1 MKKPARPP
9 PVSDEQIRGLL
20 KRYAC
25 PIPFHEIRTRFL
37 GNIAS
42 PAMNASPMEAVKRL
56 WNDDL
61 PEFEST
67 EAAKELIGALVMGLW
82 NQLARHQ
89 ERSAPFRLTRLTTA
103 ASPQGVENLARVRR
117 QELDG
122 FVEGFFGSEE
132 SVDIPERA
140 HRGMDTL
147 GNIRDLFASI
157 ENENVTKDETRASA
171 LKNAETTVRRLDEM
185 TKTAEHE
192 MHAVV
197 LSCVRA
203 RKQMLAGLPIKKPT
217 VH

>member
-1 MKKPARPP
+1 MTKPVRPP
-9 PVSDEQIRGLL
+9 SVSDEQIRGLL

-25 PIPFHEIRTRFL
+25 SVPFHEIRTRFL

-67 EAAKELIGALVMGLW
+67 EEAKELIGPLVMGLW

-89 ERSAPFRLTRLTTA
+89 ERSTPFRLTRLTTSA
-103 ASPQGVENLARVRR
+103 TLQGVESLARTRR

-122 FVEGFFGSEE
+122 FVEGFFGLNE
-132 SVDIPERA
+132 SLDIPERA

-147 GNIRDLFASI
+147 GNIRALFASL
-157 ENENVTKDETRASA
+157 ENVSEVEGDAGA
-171 LKNAETTVRRLDEM
+171 LKNAETTVRRLHEM
-185 TKTAEHE
+185 TKLAEHE

-203 RKQMLAGLPIKKPT
+203 RKQMLAGLPIKRPT

>member
-1 MKKPARPP
+1 M
-9 PVSDEQIRGLL
+9 D
-20 KRYAC
+20 
-25 PIPFHEIRTRFL
+25 
-37 GNIAS
+37 
-42 PAMNASPMEAVKRL
+42 AVKCL

-61 PEFEST
+61 PEFESP
-67 EAAKELIGALVMGLW
+67 EEAKELIGALVMGLW
-82 NQLARHQ
+82 NQLAKHQ
-89 ERSAPFRLTRLTTA
+89 ERGAPFRLTRLTTA
-103 ASPQGVENLARVRR
+103 AVPQGVENLARIRR

-140 HRGMDTL
+140 HRAMDAL
-147 GNIRDLFASI
+147 GNIRALFASL
-157 ENENVTKDETRASA
+157 EDVTKDETRAGA
-171 LKNAETTVRRLDEM
+171 LKNAEMTVRRLHEM
-185 TKTAEHE
+185 TKIAEHE

>member
-1 MKKPARPP
+1 MKKPVRPP
-9 PVSDEQIRGLL
+9 SVSDEQIRGLL

-25 PIPFHEIRTRFL
+25 PVPFHEIRTRFL

-67 EAAKELIGALVMGLW
+67 EEAKELIGALVMGLW
-82 NQLARHQ
+82 NQLAKHQ
-89 ERSAPFRLTRLTTA
+89 ERAAPFRLTRLTTA
-103 ASPQGVENLARVRR
+103 AVPQGVENLARIRR

-147 GNIRDLFASI
+147 GNIRALFASL
-157 ENENVTKDETRASA
+157 EDVTKDETRAGA
-171 LKNAETTVRRLDEM
+171 LKNAETTVRRLHEM
-185 TKTAEHE
+185 TKIAEHE

-197 LSCVRA
+197 LSCARA
-203 RKQMLAGLPIKKPT
+203 RRQILAGLPTKKPT